1 MSYMSTAR
9 DIEIYR
15 KVESLA
21 RDIYAQH
28 GTITRRAAWQRASYF
43 YDVDADD
50 MEDIADELNTGSEY
64 AAHGDLNVT

>member
-1 MSYMSTAR
+1 MITAR

-43 YDVDADD
+43 YEVDADD
-50 MEDIADELNTGSEY
+50 IDDIGREIEDEM
-64 AAHGDLNVT
+64 NVT

>member
-1 MSYMSTAR
+1 MTPTAK
-9 DIEIYR
+9 EIQTYR
-15 KVESLA
+15 KVEALA

-50 MEDIADELNTGSEY
+50 MDDIGREIEDEM
-64 AAHGDLNVT
+64 NVT